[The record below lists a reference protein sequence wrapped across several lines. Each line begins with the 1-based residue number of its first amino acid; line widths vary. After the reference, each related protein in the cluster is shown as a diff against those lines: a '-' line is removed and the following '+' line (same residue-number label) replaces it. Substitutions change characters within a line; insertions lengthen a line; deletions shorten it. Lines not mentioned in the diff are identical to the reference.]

1 MKYDVFGI
9 GNPLI
14 DIIIRVD
21 DAMLKELDLTKGS
34 MSLVGQEQQARILE
48 KNRDHRKVT
57 ALGGSCANTMVMLSQ
72 LGGSSALAGNIGNDE
87 LGDDFNEQL
96 ISSGVSSYLRRKD
109 GMTGCT
115 IILVTPDADR
125 TMNTHLGMCQH
136 LSKDDLNLEGLK
148 DSRSLYITGY
158 QWDTPTQKEAVRTA
172 LEHAREHGIPI
183 AFSLSDLFCVEKH
196 KADFQELLD
205 RYVDLVFCNELEA
218 QAMTGQA
225 DVQDQLRSLTKSVDH
240 VVITMGKE
248 GSVIGHKG
256 EVHRINP
263 FTVNAIDTTGA
274 GDAFAA
280 GYLYALA
287 MNYPVPD
294 AGRLAS
300 YCAATIVTIDG
311 PRFDGDFRERV
322 REYLR

>member
-14 DIIIRVD
+14 DIIIKVD
-21 DAMLKELDLTKGS
+21 DSTLKELGLTKGS
-34 MSLVGQEQQARILE
+34 MNLVDLERQKRILD
-48 KNRDHRKVT
+48 RHQDHEKVT

-72 LGGSSALAGNIGNDE
+72 LGGKAAFTGKVGDDE
-87 LGDDFNEQL
+87 LGDDFHTQL
-96 ISSGVSSYLRRKD
+96 LGSGVASFLKKKD
-109 GMTGCT
+109 GMTGST
-115 IILVTPDADR
+115 IILITSDADR

-136 LSKDDLNLEGLK
+136 LSKNDLNLEGLK
-148 DSRSLYITGY
+148 DSRCLYITGY
-158 QWDTPTQKEAVRTA
+158 QWDTPSQKEAVRTA
-172 LEHAREHGIPI
+172 LEHTREHGIPI

-205 RYVDLVFCNELEA
+205 KYVDLVFCNELEA
-218 QAMTGQA
+218 KSMTRQA
-225 DVQDQLRSLTKSVDH
+225 DVQDQLRHLSESVDH
-240 VVITMGKE
+240 VVITLGKE
-248 GSVIGHKG
+248 GSVISHKG
-256 EVHRINP
+256 EVHTIDP
-263 FTVNAIDTTGA
+263 FTVDAIDTTGA

-287 MNYPVPD
+287 RDYPVPD

-322 REYLR
+322 REFLI

>member
-1 MKYDVFGI
+1 MRYDVFGI

-14 DIIIRVD
+14 DIIIKVD
-21 DAMLKELDLTKGS
+21 DSTLEELGLTKGS
-34 MSLVGQEQQARILE
+34 MNLMDLKQQQRILD
-48 KNRDHRKVT
+48 RHQDHEKVT

-72 LGGSSALAGNIGNDE
+72 LGGKAAFTGKVGDDE
-87 LGDDFNEQL
+87 LGDDFHTQL
-96 ISSGVSSYLRRKD
+96 LGSGVASFLKKKD
-109 GMTGCT
+109 GMTGST
-115 IILVTPDADR
+115 IILITSDADR

-256 EVHRINP
+256 DVHMIDP
-263 FTVNAIDTTGA
+263 FTVDAIDTTGA

-287 MNYPVPD
+287 RDYPVPD